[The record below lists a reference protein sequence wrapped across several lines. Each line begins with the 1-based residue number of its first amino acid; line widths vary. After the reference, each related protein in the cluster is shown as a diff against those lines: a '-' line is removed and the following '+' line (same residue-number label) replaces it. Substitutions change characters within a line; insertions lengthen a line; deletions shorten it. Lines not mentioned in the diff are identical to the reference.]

1 MAGSGDDARAD
12 CAAIAFGHAARRQGV
27 GGRAFDVQLIDRL
40 QPEWPGSL
48 AANIT
53 SPGTAA
59 PGIWTDARIERATL
73 QGISRVSRKLQA
85 PMPLA
90 YYARLRSSGLDALV
104 AYLRTSPPLE

>member
-12 CAAIAFGHAARRQGV
+12 CAALAFGHAARRQGV
-27 GGRAFDVQLIDRL
+27 GGRAFDVRLIEGL

-48 AANIT
+48 AADIT
-53 SPGTAA
+53 LHGTAA

-73 QGISRVSRKLQA
+73 QGISRDGRKLQA

-90 YYARLRSSGLDALV
+90 YYARLRSSELDALV
-104 AYLRTSPPLE
+104 AYLRTSPPPE